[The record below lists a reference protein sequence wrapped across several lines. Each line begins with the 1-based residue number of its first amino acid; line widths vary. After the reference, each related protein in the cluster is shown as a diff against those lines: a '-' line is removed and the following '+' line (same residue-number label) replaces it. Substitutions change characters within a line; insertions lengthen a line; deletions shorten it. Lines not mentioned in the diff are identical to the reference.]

1 MWIVDILVMLSAIL
15 SLTVIGERLICLFD
29 FQNQL
34 NIIIWAEE
42 FDVIRDL
49 PDTEENMWKKDIVR
63 KLRLKYVKSNNSGHN
78 NYGHIYFKQVK
89 ELKLKFPTYIPWFAL
104 FNKSFL

>member
-1 MWIVDILVMLSAIL
+1 M
-15 SLTVIGERLICLFD
+15 
-29 FQNQL
+29 
-34 NIIIWAEE
+34 
-42 FDVIRDL
+42 IRDL

-89 ELKLKFPTYIPWFAL
+89 ELKLKFPTYIPWFAM
-104 FNKSFL
+104 FNQTFCRILVTVANGNSSRKSILYNLG